1 MTRHANDMQA
11 SPTHLWCCG
20 NAYSYSYLI
29 LAVKMNITWWF
40 FFLLCTSAW
49 LLSLLSVGLFVH
61 QYHLSVQNK
70 AQKEG
75 ILQLRVTIKQLSA
88 TIEQLRAKV
97 VKLQEENGH
106 LRNGSS
112 SWDRLWLGVISV
124 VVEGVA
130 TGVTNGVAVPIT
142 SLCQTI
148 TNFLHPAFAN

>member
-1 MTRHANDMQA
+1 MPH
-11 SPTHLWCCG
+11 SG
-20 NAYSYSYLI
+20 Y
-29 LAVKMNITWWF
+29 
-40 FFLLCTSAW
+40 FFLHCTSAW

-75 ILQLRVTIKQLSA
+75 ILQLRAKIKQLSA
-88 TIEQLRAKV
+88 KIKQLRAKV
-97 VKLQEENGH
+97 MKLQEENGH

-112 SWDRLWLGVISV
+112 SWDRLWLGVVAEV
-124 VVEGVA
+124 VTGVATGVA

-148 TNFLHPAFAN
+148 TNFLHPAFMN